1 MISVNKILYEGIL
14 EKILSKIPS
23 NLFPSKVDDEN
34 FGNDIPDNVDDEK
47 IIVDSKEINSLK
59 NNKK

>member
-14 EKILSKIPS
+14 EKIFSKIPS

-47 IIVDSKEINSLK
+47 VIVDSKEINSLK
-59 NNKK
+59 KNKK